1 MSLSHRERVVCA
13 LSHRTPDRV
22 PCDLMGNA
30 TMLLDNTYLRLRD
43 YLGLAPIPPVRSGT
57 SANYYD
63 ERILEHFDIDF
74 RRIFLKRG
82 PRNEVIYHDDG
93 TFTDAWGIRY
103 KEAGIFVNALEHP
116 LGQATTID
124 DIEAYPWPK
133 SEDLF
138 SASGTG
144 EIARRLYE
152 ETDYALVAR
161 NPMSP
166 GFLDRGCN
174 LMGMA
179 NFMMLMASDEEVA
192 DRLMAHVLDVY
203 YGVYEMFL
211 AEVGPYVTVV
221 EVADDL
227 GAQRNLLISP
237 AMYRRFIKPAEAK
250 LYAMIHE
257 LAPNAF
263 VIHHTDGNVVSILP
277 DLIEVG
283 VNVLNPVQ
291 TSAKDMGAAGLKAA
305 FGDKL
310 AFHGAI
316 EKMEASTDE
325 LVAEVKERIDVL
337 GKGGGYVMASCN
349 HMIEVPP
356 ENIVAMF
363 ETAHS
368 YRPWG

>member
-1 MSLSHRERVVCA
+1 
-13 LSHRTPDRV
+13 
-22 PCDLMGNA
+22 MGNA

-43 YLGLAPIPPVRSGT
+43 HLGLSPIPPVRSGT

-63 ERILEHFDIDF
+63 ERILDHFDIDF

-82 PRNEVIYHDDG
+82 PRNEVTYHDDG
-93 TFTDAWGIRY
+93 SFTDAWGIRY

-116 LGQATTID
+116 LAAAATID
-124 DIEAYPWPK
+124 DVEAYPWPK
-133 SEDLF
+133 PQDLF
-138 SASGTG
+138 SAEGTG
-144 EIARRLYE
+144 EIARRLHA

-192 DRLMAHVLDVY
+192 DRLIARVLAVY

-211 AEVGPYVTVV
+211 REVGPYVTVV

-257 LAPNAF
+257 LAPHAF
-263 VIHHTDGNVVSILP
+263 IIHHTDGNVFSILP

-291 TSAKDMGAAGLKAA
+291 TSAKDMDAGSIKAA
-305 FGDKL
+305 YGDRL

-316 EKMEASTDE
+316 EKMEASKDE
-325 LVAEVKERIDVL
+325 LVAEVKARIDVL
-337 GKGGGYVMASCN
+337 GKGGGYVLASCN
-349 HMIEVPP
+349 HMIDVPP

-363 ETAHS
+363 ETAHT
-368 YRPWG
+368 YRPWA